1 MNQSITVNTTAER
14 ISGKTYEENYYMTA
28 ICIDRTWFL
37 LAT

>member
-1 MNQSITVNTTAER
+1 MNQPTTVNTTAER
-14 ISGKTYEENYYMTA
+14 ISGQTYEENYMTP